1 MKKKNYIQ
9 PTMKIEE
16 LSSQDSLMQMV
27 LGSSTGPEPG
37 KNSPQRRL
45 VEKAY

>member
-37 KNSPQRRL
+37 KYAPERRL
-45 VEKAY
+45 IEGAY